1 MTVFKFSCTGI
12 IRTVEVLKP
21 VSLQIAYDNIAL
33 CSYNELL
40 LQQHI
45 LSYGN
50 FRYII
55 SDTLF
60 ADSFFALR
68 ISLCLFLSALT
79 RFGSSLA
86 RCSLYA
92 VQLLKLLRRLFCC
105 LYKCRSYNIYA
116 LAKHIAYNY
125 SYYLR
130 NLLQFRFLLIACYTN
145 NFKPRGSLLR
155 IYLPSFLVG
164 YMHSGLNRGASS
176 ELLFTNYFLNYG
188 L

>member
-12 IRTVEVLKP
+12 IRTVEFLKSLP
-21 VSLQIAYDNIAL
+21 LQIAYGDIAL
-33 CSYNELL
+33 CTYNDLL

-45 LSYGN
+45 LLYGK
-50 FRYII
+50 FRYIV

-60 ADSFFALR
+60 ADSLFALR
-68 ISLCLFLSALT
+68 ISLCSFLSALT

-86 RCSLYA
+86 RCSLNA
-92 VQLLKLLRRLFCC
+92 VQLLNLLRRLFCC

-130 NLLQFRFLLIACYTN
+130 IFFAISFFAY
-145 NFKPRGSLLR
+145 SLL
-155 IYLPSFLVG
+155 YQQF
-164 YMHSGLNRGASS
+164 
-176 ELLFTNYFLNYG
+176 
-188 L
+188 

>member
-12 IRTVEVLKP
+12 IRTVEFLKSLP
-21 VSLQIAYDNIAL
+21 LQIAYGDIAL
-33 CSYNELL
+33 CTYNDLL

-50 FRYII
+50 FRYIV

-68 ISLCLFLSALT
+68 ISLCSFLSALT

-86 RCSLYA
+86 RCSLNA

-116 LAKHIAYNY
+116 LAKHIACNY

-130 NLLQFRFLLIACYTN
+130 NFLQFRFLFVACYTN
-145 NFKPRGSLLR
+145 IFKLRGSLIRTQDKISDFPCLQS
-155 IYLPSFLVG
+155 I
-164 YMHSGLNRGASS
+164 LNRGASS
-176 ELLFTNYFLNYG
+176 ELLFTTCFLK

>member
-1 MTVFKFSCTGI
+1 MTVFKFSCTNI
-12 IRTVEVLKP
+12 IRTVEVLKSVP
-21 VSLQIAYDNIAL
+21 LQIAYGDIAL
-33 CSYNELL
+33 CTYNDLL

-45 LSYGN
+45 LLYGK
-50 FRYII
+50 FRYIV

-60 ADSFFALR
+60 ADSLFALR
-68 ISLCLFLSALT
+68 ISLCSFLSALT

-130 NLLQFRFLLIACYTN
+130 NLLQFRFLLVACYTN
-145 NFKPRGSLLR
+145 NFKPRGSLIRTQDKISDFPCLQS
-155 IYLPSFLVG
+155 I
-164 YMHSGLNRGASS
+164 LNRGASS
-176 ELLFTNYFLNYG
+176 VFYF
-188 L
+188 

>member
-50 FRYII
+50 YRYIV
-55 SDTLF
+55 SNTLF
-60 ADSFFALR
+60 ADSLFALR
-68 ISLCLFLSALT
+68 ISLCSFLSALT

-92 VQLLKLLRRLFCC
+92 VQLIKLLRRLFCC

-116 LAKHIAYNY
+116 LAKHIACNY
-125 SYYLR
+125 SYYLQIF
-130 NLLQFRFLLIACYTN
+130 LQFRFLLIACYTN
-145 NFKPRGSLLR
+145 IFKLRGSLIRTQDKISDFPCLQS
-155 IYLPSFLVG
+155 I
-164 YMHSGLNRGASS
+164 LNRGASS
-176 ELLFTNYFLNYG
+176 ELLFTTCFLK